1 MIAGIIGM
9 AVVFTGILQ
18 ISQLGDAAVANLLEA
33 RTDAMTNADDQLAQE
48 SQSMENWDTGD
59 DGLDTTADDEVVR
72 GNSGQINPMI
82 AELGSPTSMQPLVR
96 QDWMLNELN
105 LGTGFAA
112 NLYKGE
118 HDTKIPLEPAL
129 KKILNFI
136 DDEIKISDEVYMPG
150 LTIDYVGGNNP

>member
-1 MIAGIIGM
+1 
-9 AVVFTGILQ
+9 
-18 ISQLGDAAVANLLEA
+18 
-33 RTDAMTNADDQLAQE
+33 
-48 SQSMENWDTGD
+48 MENWDTGA
-59 DGLDTTADDEVVR
+59 DGLDTSADDIVVR

-82 AELGSPTSMQPLVR
+82 TELNAPTSMQPLVR

-105 LGTGFAA
+105 LGTGYAA

-118 HDTKIPLEPAL
+118 NETAVPLEPAL

-136 DDEIKISDEVYMPG
+136 DDEINLKDEVYMPG